1 MGEED
6 GTAITP
12 LPWTASGSA
21 ERRELLEAAS
31 RSVEGDQDAMSVL
44 CE

>member
-6 GTAITP
+6 ETAITL

-21 ERRELLEAAS
+21 ERRELLETAS
-31 RSVEGDQDAMSVL
+31 RSVEGDQDALNVL
-44 CE
+44 C